1 LSLQTQLPEALFNEA
16 LKLRDA
22 VNRLRFAPPV
32 AHVYNPLDY
41 AIGPYQQYLERYAQ
55 HTKRKLFLGMNP
67 GPYGMM
73 QCGIPFGEINAAKA
87 WMGLD
92 AAIEKP
98 MKQHPK
104 RPIQGWSCTRSEV
117 SGRRLWAWAAK
128 NYGSAQAFF
137 AEHFVVN
144 FCPLVFLET
153 SGKNRTPELLP
164 SAERLPLDEACM
176 QHLRA
181 VIDLL
186 KPEVLVG
193 IGGFAAKRLELA
205 RQHMH
210 SPDAYRVIQI
220 LHPSPASPAAN
231 RGWEAAIEKQL
242 AQS

>member
-1 LSLQTQLPEALFNEA
+1 
-16 LKLRDA
+16 
-22 VNRLRFAPPV
+22 
-32 AHVYNPLDY
+32 
-41 AIGPYQQYLERYAQ
+41 
-55 HTKRKLFLGMNP
+55 
-67 GPYGMM
+67 
-73 QCGIPFGEINAAKA
+73 
-87 WMGLD
+87 
-92 AAIEKP
+92 

-128 NYGSAQAFF
+128 SYGSAQAFF

-144 FCPLVFLET
+144 FCPLVFLEA

-164 SAERLPLDEACM
+164 SAERSPLDEACM

-220 LHPSPASPAAN
+220 LHPSPAN
-231 RGWEAAIEKQL
+231 G
-242 AQS
+242 

>member
-1 LSLQTQLPEALFNEA
+1 M
-16 LKLRDA
+16 A
-22 VNRLRFAPPV
+22 VHRL
-32 AHVYNPLDY
+32 
-41 AIGPYQQYLERYAQ
+41 
-55 HTKRKLFLGMNP
+55 
-67 GPYGMM
+67 
-73 QCGIPFGEINAAKA
+73 
-87 WMGLD
+87 
-92 AAIEKP
+92 
-98 MKQHPK
+98 
-104 RPIQGWSCTRSEV
+104 
-117 SGRRLWAWAAK
+117 
-128 NYGSAQAFF
+128 FF

-144 FCPLVFLET
+144 FCPLVFLEA

-164 SAERLPLDEACM
+164 SAERSPLDEACM

-186 KPEVLVG
+186 RPEVLVG